1 MVMGV
6 GGPAIRK
13 ENSMTKFKKMKSISK
28 TVFAL
33 CIAMSIFVGNSV
45 IASAKCPGD
54 KEGLHHFTVHRR
66 TGDENN
72 NYQTHMHL
80 IGYDSK
86 GDEVYVPCTL
96 TFHSEY
102 CVRICM
108 DCGAEEPGSLH
119 LEQGPVRHSVN

>member
-1 MVMGV
+1 MGV

-80 IGYDSK
+80 IGYDSI

-102 CVRICM
+102 CNMVCK
-108 DCGAEEPGSLH
+108 DCGETQPGSRH
-119 LEQGPVRHSVN
+119 LEQDPVRHSVN